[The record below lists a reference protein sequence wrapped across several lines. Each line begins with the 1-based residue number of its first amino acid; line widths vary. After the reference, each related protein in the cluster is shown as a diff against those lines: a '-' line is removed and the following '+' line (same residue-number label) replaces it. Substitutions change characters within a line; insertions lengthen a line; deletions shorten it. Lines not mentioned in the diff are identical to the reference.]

1 MANMS
6 KVKHELCLKQWEQL
20 INQCSESGM
29 TVKRWCDE
37 NNISKDAYYY
47 WLKLVRERAVDQLP
61 TVVKNSLPL
70 ENPTDGITFKKLEVQ
85 SPVAGLQPA
94 VMVHVN
100 GATIEVPNGAA
111 RETVEAVLL
120 ALKSLC

>member
-20 INQCSESGM
+20 INQCATSGM

-47 WLKLVRERAVDQLP
+47 WLKLVRERAVNQLP
-61 TVVKNSLPL
+61 TVVKNSLTLGKPAD
-70 ENPTDGITFKKLEVQ
+70 NITLKKLEVQ
-85 SPVAGLQPA
+85 SPVPGLQPA
-94 VMVHVN
+94 VMVHIN

-111 RETVEAVLL
+111 CETVEAVLR
-120 ALKSLC
+120 ALRTSC